1 MSQPKEIKYKMT
13 FTPVVFNFKTKK
25 VDFGEEMTT
34 EIMANEPM
42 LDFILI
48 LLLYPFFSKRL
59 LM

>member
-1 MSQPKEIKYKMT
+1 LKYSISLLNVK
-13 FTPVVFNFKTKK
+13 FGAAYLNFYNYPTQL
-25 VDFGEEMTT
+25 
-34 EIMANEPM
+34 